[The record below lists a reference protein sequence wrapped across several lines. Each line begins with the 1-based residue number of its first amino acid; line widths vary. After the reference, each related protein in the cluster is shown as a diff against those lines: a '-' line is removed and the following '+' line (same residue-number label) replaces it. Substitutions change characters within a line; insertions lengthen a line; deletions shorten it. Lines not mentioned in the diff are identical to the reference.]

1 MHPLLKELQRDNDPH
16 DALEIPPDVVFA
28 ARADR
33 PSPTLAPGAM
43 GHASDPQRQIG
54 SGAPAGVA
62 APSLD
67 TTIRDAAADNNH
79 VLRDRSSFATWAM
92 RGLVG
97 ILLAVAAAAWQHYGD
112 RASAVIA
119 NWTPRFALTSSAPAN
134 PPEPASPPAL
144 QAAVATEAPEA
155 PAAPAQAAP
164 PEQAPDTGAP
174 PSAADQTQLIQSMA
188 RDVATM
194 GQQIEQLKASIDQL
208 RASQEQMSRDV
219 MAKTA
224 EAKASEPALRPR
236 PAPPP
241 PRPAAAPVRKPRPA
255 FSAAQPAAPL
265 PPQAAPPAVA
275 LPPEPPQATAAPDGE
290 PVVRPPMPVR

>member
-16 DALEIPPDVVFA
+16 DALEIPPEVVFA
-28 ARADR
+28 AHTDR
-33 PSPTLAPGAM
+33 PFPTLAPGAM

-54 SGAPAGVA
+54 SGAGAA

-92 RGLVG
+92 RGFVG

-112 RASAVIA
+112 RASAFIA

-144 QAAVATEAPEA
+144 QAAVATEAP
-155 PAAPAQAAP
+155 AAPAQAAP
-164 PEQAPDTGAP
+164 PEQAPDTAAS

-219 MAKTA
+219 MAKAA

-241 PRPAAAPVRKPRPA
+241 PRPVAAPVRKPRPA
-255 FSAAQPAAPL
+255 FSAAQPIAPL

-275 LPPEPPQATAAPDGE
+275 LPSEPQATSAPDGE